1 MISPR
6 SHDFASPD
14 KSKMQALPVD
24 CIKDNST
31 TDFDLYVEAAGML
44 TLYAQ
49 AEYRWSR
56 DELSRLVASGHQQLF
71 YPTVHKPRAEVYLK
85 LHRLASLDTESHPR
99 LRIVNLT
106 AAAAEMTRVLYDHEI
121 TPSIIART
129 GEIAHAMVNC
139 IKADPLCIT
148 ALGLLVNHDE
158 YTYYHSAR
166 VAAYG
171 LAIAVFM
178 GESDEHKLRDLA
190 LGSLLHD
197 VGKSKIERGILGR
210 KGALGPKEWV
220 EIKKHPE
227 YGAAMLEASGLG
239 LVPQQIILHH
249 HERFDGTGYPH
260 QLTDKEILEE
270 VKIAAFADVF
280 DALTTNR
287 PYQVTRTRFEA
298 LALIRDRL
306 LPNLH
311 QESYNAMVELLA
323 GKIRKYA

>member
-1 MISPR
+1 VNSSR
-6 SHDFASPD
+6 STDFATPE
-14 KSKMQALPVD
+14 KSKMQAFPVG

-56 DELSRLVASGHQQLF
+56 DELSRLMENGHQQLF

-85 LHRLASLDTESHPR
+85 LHKASEIDRDSHPR
-99 LRIVNLT
+99 IRIVNLT

-121 TPSIIART
+121 TPSIIARAS
-129 GEIAHAMVNC
+129 EIAGAMVDC
-139 IKADPLCIT
+139 IKADPLSIS

-158 YTYYHSAR
+158 YTYFHSAR
-166 VAAYG
+166 VSAYG
-171 LAIAVFM
+171 LAIAVYM
-178 GESDEHKLRDLA
+178 SESDDQRLRDLA

-197 VGKSKIERGILGR
+197 VGKTKIDHGILG
-210 KGALGPKEWV
+210 KTGALSAKEWV

-227 YGAAMLEASGLG
+227 YGAAMLQASGLG
-239 LVPQQIILHH
+239 VVPQQIILHH
-249 HERFDGTGYPH
+249 HERFDGSGYPH
-260 QLTDKEILEE
+260 QLTSKEILEE

-306 LPNLH
+306 LPNIH

-323 GKIRKYA
+323 GKMRKYA